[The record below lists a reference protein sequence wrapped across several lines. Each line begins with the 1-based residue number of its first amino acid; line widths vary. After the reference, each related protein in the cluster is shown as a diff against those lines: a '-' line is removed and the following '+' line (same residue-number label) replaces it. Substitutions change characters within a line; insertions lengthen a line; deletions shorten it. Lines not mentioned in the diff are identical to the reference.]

1 MKFSSSAVLAAV
13 LFAPGAA
20 AFTTSLPSVGP
31 STVRPTQQSGALFST
46 TEETE
51 VTEEQE
57 RRRTKKDE
65 RLRMM
70 KSDQFYRKG
79 FKEVREDVE
88 SVMEQQFQSEVVD
101 ELKGNNYV
109 IEREGVKVHLA
120 KVRSL
125 WSKSK
130 SSDMVEICLGRGRN
144 VGTSRAYL
152 SSRHKQHVGKKRHNI
167 FVPRNSDMHAC
178 GCFLTKIQYAVGGG
192 GDKHI
197 QAFSSCNPRAWFWVY
212 VSFGHITSFHHLTLH
227 ALLSKI

>member
-1 MKFSSSAVLAAV
+1 MKFSSSAVLSAV

-20 AFTTSLPSVGP
+20 AFTASLPSVGP
-31 STVRPTQQSGALFST
+31 STRSTARPTQRSGALFST

-88 SVMEQQFQSEVVD
+88 SVMEEQFQSELVD
-101 ELKGNNYV
+101 DLKGNNYV

-120 KVRSL
+120 KVR
-125 WSKSK
+125 
-130 SSDMVEICLGRGRN
+130 
-144 VGTSRAYL
+144 
-152 SSRHKQHVGKKRHNI
+152 
-167 FVPRNSDMHAC
+167 
-178 GCFLTKIQYAVGGG
+178 
-192 GDKHI
+192 
-197 QAFSSCNPRAWFWVY
+197 
-212 VSFGHITSFHHLTLH
+212 
-227 ALLSKI
+227 

>member
-13 LFAPGAA
+13 FFAPGAA

-31 STVRPTQQSGALFST
+31 ATVRQSGGGLFST

-70 KSDQFYRKG
+70 KSDRFYRKG

-88 SVMEQQFQSEVVD
+88 SVMEEQFQSELVD
-101 ELKGNNYV
+101 DLKGNNYV

-120 KVRSL
+120 KVR
-125 WSKSK
+125 
-130 SSDMVEICLGRGRN
+130 
-144 VGTSRAYL
+144 
-152 SSRHKQHVGKKRHNI
+152 
-167 FVPRNSDMHAC
+167 
-178 GCFLTKIQYAVGGG
+178 
-192 GDKHI
+192 
-197 QAFSSCNPRAWFWVY
+197 
-212 VSFGHITSFHHLTLH
+212 
-227 ALLSKI
+227 